1 MESLYSLL
9 SQILLITTSV
19 ILLTYMIIAFRKIIQ
34 DVNDILDSTDKL
46 VFLIAA
52 IQQLLLLSFL
62 ITQYTLFLSGLR
74 ILRILQDI
82 ILLNC
87 LIKLD
92 SDNEQSYQ
100 KIVDKIS
107 QTLSFILPF
116 VWCIIIFLE
125 GFKSHFQCDQQIWML
140 LSGLLLI
147 TNIIQLY
154 FGLNILIQI
163 YKYCQDSSNQH
174 MFDGLHKI
182 MMDELQN
189 RKVQVIVF
197 ILCSINSSVIM
208 FLYDYTIFDQLN
220 PTLCLQKN
228 TITEI
233 LIYIAVIMI
242 SYQLPCLGIYYVFYH
257 KNKKYLNNHNWEMQ
271 RSIVKL
277 NDEGSEIELGD
288 YQNPQ

>member
-19 ILLTYMIIAFRKIIQ
+19 ILLISMTIALRKIMK

-46 VFLIAA
+46 IFFIAA
-52 IQQLLLLSFL
+52 FQQLLLLGFL
-62 ITQYTLFLSGLR
+62 IQQYTMFLSGLR
-74 ILRILQDI
+74 ILRMLQDLM
-82 ILLNC
+82 LLNC

-92 SDNEQSYQ
+92 SDNEQCL

-107 QTLSFILPF
+107 KLISLIFLSI
-116 VWCIIIFLE
+116 WCFIIFLE
-125 GFKSHFQCDQQIWML
+125 GFNSHFQCDQQIWML
-140 LSGLLLI
+140 LSGFLFL
-147 TNIIQLY
+147 TNVIQLY

-163 YKYCQDSSNQH
+163 QKYCQDSSNQH

-197 ILCSINSSVIM
+197 VLCSISSSIVM
-208 FLYDYTIFDQLN
+208 LLYDYTNFNELN
-220 PTLCLQKN
+220 PIICLQKTN
-228 TITEI
+228 VTQI
-233 LIYIAVIMI
+233 LIYIAVIFV

-271 RSIVKL
+271 RNIV
-277 NDEGSEIELGD
+277 NFYDERSEIELGD
-288 YQNPQ
+288 YQNSQ

>member
-1 MESLYSLL
+1 MENLYSLL

-19 ILLTYMIIAFRKIIQ
+19 ILLISMTIAFRKIMK

-46 VFLIAA
+46 VFFIAA
-52 IQQLLLLSFL
+52 IQQLLLFAF
-62 ITQYTLFLSGLR
+62 IIKQYTIFLSGLR
-74 ILRILQDI
+74 ILRMLQDI
-82 ILLNC
+82 MLLNC

-92 SDNEQSYQ
+92 SDNEQCL

-107 QTLSFILPF
+107 KTLSFILLS
-116 VWCIIIFLE
+116 VWCVIIFLE

-140 LSGLLLI
+140 LSGLLLL

-197 ILCSINSSVIM
+197 VLCSINSSVIM
-208 FLYDYTIFDQLN
+208 LLYDYTIFDQLN
-220 PTLCLQKN
+220 PTFCLQKS

-233 LIYIAVIMI
+233 LIYIAVII
-242 SYQLPCLGIYYVFYH
+242 VSYQLPCLGIYYVFYH
-257 KNKKYLNNHNWEMQ
+257 KNKKYLNNHNWEIQ
-271 RSIVKL
+271 RNIV
-277 NDEGSEIELGD
+277 NFYDERSEIELGD

>member
-19 ILLTYMIIAFRKIIQ
+19 ILLISMTIAFRKIIK

-46 VFLIAA
+46 VFFIAA
-52 IQQLLLLSFL
+52 IQQLLLLAFL
-62 ITQYTLFLSGLR
+62 IQQYTLFLSGLR
-74 ILRILQDI
+74 ILRMLQDI
-82 ILLNC
+82 MLLNC

-107 QTLSFILPF
+107 QTLSFILLS
-116 VWCIIIFLE
+116 VWCVIIFLE
-125 GFKSHFQCDQQIWML
+125 GFQSHFQCDQQIWML
-140 LSGLLLI
+140 LSGLLLLN
-147 TNIIQLY
+147 NIIQLY

-197 ILCSINSSVIM
+197 VLCSINSSVIM
-208 FLYDYTIFDQLN
+208 FLYDYNIFDLLN

-233 LIYIAVIMI
+233 LIYIAVIMV

-257 KNKKYLNNHNWEMQ
+257 KNKKYLNNHNWEIQ
-271 RSIVKL
+271 RNIV
-277 NDEGSEIELGD
+277 NFYDERSEIELGD